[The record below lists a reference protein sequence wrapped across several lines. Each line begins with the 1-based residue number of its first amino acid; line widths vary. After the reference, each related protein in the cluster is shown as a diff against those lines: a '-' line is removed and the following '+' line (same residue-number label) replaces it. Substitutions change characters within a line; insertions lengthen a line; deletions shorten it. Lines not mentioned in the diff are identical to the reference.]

1 MTPLY
6 TRRFLLAQTAQ
17 MLFVVA
23 STLLGHYARWIEHL
37 GGSPATV
44 GWIMGGGAVTGLL
57 LRPWLG
63 QWIAAVGCRRAWL
76 FGMAIFGVGTLG
88 NFALADQYW
97 PVLLLRTLI
106 VVGSALVAVASLT
119 FVMRHAAPERRSE
132 AIGALGASGF
142 LGMLI
147 GPLVGDLLLG
157 DGEREP
163 WQFHMLF
170 GVSIAFS
177 AASTLLVWFLPDEP
191 DATARGQV
199 RLSAF
204 VSTVRERW
212 PGAIMLVN
220 AAFGLGMAVPFAFL
234 PSFIDDRQISL
245 PGISPIGFFFTA
257 YAGLGLIARFTGARY
272 QDRLGRER
280 VLFVGIGCMGV
291 GLLAFPF
298 VTADR
303 AWLLI
308 LPALV
313 CGVGH
318 ALVFPAM
325 TSLNLE
331 TFDDRTRG
339 TGSTLSLMT
348 SDLGYIAGTPFLGW
362 LATSVGY
369 DAMHLATAT
378 VVLSAGAI
386 YAWRRSVLPSSAA
399 APATV
404 PAIDLA
410 PAVLPL
416 ANASVALAPRGT
428 ASFGAVDEFSTLKA
442 AS

>member
-1 MTPLY
+1 VTPLY
-6 TRRFLLAQTAQ
+6 TRRFLLAQFAQ

-37 GGSPATV
+37 GGSPATI

-63 QWIAAVGCRRAWL
+63 QWITAIGCRRAWL
-76 FGMAIFGVGTLG
+76 YGMALFAIGILG
-88 NFALADQYW
+88 NFALAEQAW
-97 PVLLLRTLI
+97 PVLILRTLL

-142 LGMLI
+142 FGMLV
-147 GPLVGDLLLG
+147 GPLVGDLMLG
-157 DGEREP
+157 AGEREA
-163 WQFHMLF
+163 WQFHVLF
-170 GVSIAFS
+170 GVALAFS
-177 AASTLLVWFLPDEP
+177 AASTILVWFLPDEP
-191 DATARGQV
+191 DASARGEV
-199 RLSAF
+199 RLGAF
-204 VSTVRERW
+204 VSTVKQRW
-212 PGAIMLVN
+212 PGSIMLVN

-234 PSFIDDRQISL
+234 PSFVDERGLSI
-245 PGISPIGFFFTA
+245 PGISPIGFFFAA
-257 YAGLGLIARFTGARY
+257 YAGLGLVARFTGARY

-280 VLFVGIGCMGV
+280 VLFTGIACMGL

-331 TFDDRTRG
+331 TFDDRTRP

-348 SDLGYIAGTPFLGW
+348 SDAGYIAGAPILGW
-362 LATSVGY
+362 LASSVGY
-369 DAMHLATAT
+369 DAMHLATAA
-378 VVLSAGAI
+378 VILLAGAF
-386 YAWRRSVLPSSAA
+386 YAWRRSVTRRSV
-399 APATV
+399 ATASPI
-404 PAIDLA
+404 PAIALA
-410 PAVLPL
+410 PAILPL
-416 ANASVALAPRGT
+416 ADAPVTLAVRPRVSPAPVA
-428 ASFGAVDEFSTLKA
+428 EFPSLKA

>member
-6 TRRFLLAQTAQ
+6 TRRFLLAQIAQ

-37 GGSPATV
+37 GGSPTTV

-76 FGMAIFGVGTLG
+76 FGAAIFGIGISG

-132 AIGALGASGF
+132 AIGALGAGGF

-157 DGEREP
+157 DGQREH
-163 WQFHMLF
+163 WQFHLLF
-170 GVSIAFS
+170 GVAVAFG
-177 AASTLLVWFLPDEP
+177 AVSTLLVWFLPDEP
-191 DATARGQV
+191 DETARGQV

-204 VSTVRERW
+204 VSTVKERW
-212 PGAIMLVN
+212 PGPIMLVN
-220 AAFGLGMAVPFAFL
+220 AAFGMGLAVPFAFL
-234 PSFIDDRQISL
+234 PSFIDERQITVS
-245 PGISPIGFFFTA
+245 GISPIGFFFGA
-257 YAGLGLIARFTGARY
+257 YAGLGLIARFTGARF

-280 VLFVGIGCMGV
+280 VLFAGIGCMGI
-291 GLLAFPF
+291 GLLSFPF

-303 AWLLI
+303 GWLLI

-313 CGVGH
+313 CGMGH

-348 SDLGYIAGTPFLGW
+348 SDLGYIVGTPFLGW
-362 LATSVGY
+362 LAAGVGY
-369 DAMHLATAT
+369 DAMHLATAAI
-378 VVLSAGAI
+378 VLSAGGV
-386 YAWRRSVLPSSAA
+386 YAWRRSVTRNAA
-399 APATV
+399 ASPSAV

-410 PAVLPL
+410 PAILPL
-416 ANASVALAPRGT
+416 ANASIALARREVEPL
-428 ASFGAVDEFSTLKA
+428 GALDEFPSLKA